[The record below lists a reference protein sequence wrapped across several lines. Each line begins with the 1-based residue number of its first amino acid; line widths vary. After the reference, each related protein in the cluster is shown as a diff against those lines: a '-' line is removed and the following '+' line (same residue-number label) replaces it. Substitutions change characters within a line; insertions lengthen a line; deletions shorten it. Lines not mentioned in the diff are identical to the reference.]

1 MALHTELPIHRTGVR
16 LLDLAIKA
24 QIQMP
29 RTVKRALGEKITL
42 MQACPYPFGSL
53 AAQVFTDAFNAA
65 KQSMAEAC
73 APPPKV
79 QPPQVDK
86 MSGTYTPHANAY
98 YRNDGNPH
106 VRSAGVPC

>member
-1 MALHTELPIHRTGVR
+1 MKPTPINPE
-16 LLDLAIKA
+16 AITAEA
-24 QIQMP
+24 QTAAWMHD
-29 RTVKRALGEKITL
+29 TL

-86 MSGTYTPHANAY
+86 MSGTYTPPANAY

-106 VRSAGVPC
+106 VRSVGQPC